1 VGGAVPERSLAG
13 IQIGEL
19 PNAEQPIARG
29 CTQTAAFVGRTLR
42 GPLDWPIVVTSFS
55 EFQRAFGGLWQP
67 SPLSYAVEQFFDQGG
82 RRAVIVRVA
91 NGAASVTLS
100 LRCGP
105 EALRLEARA
114 PGTREFLRASVDYDH
129 VPAED
134 AQSFNLVV
142 QRVRAPGSERIEEQ
156 ETFRALSVDPMSP
169 RFVATALLE
178 SALVRVRGPV
188 PQLRPERTLMAGTNL
203 PVGYVSSNPDG
214 HDGRPIT
221 DYDLIGSQSR
231 CTGLFALN
239 AVEDLSFVYLP
250 PLARN
255 VDIGVSTLLVAD
267 RFCHE
272 RRAILIVDPP
282 ASWTTPAE
290 AIDGLRDLSF
300 RSDNAVMFFPRI
312 IAMDRLRGRSEVF
325 GNGGAVAGV
334 LSRID
339 ESAPGCVPGM
349 IESDPV
355 LRASARL
362 AREIDQ
368 SDRAK
373 LVKHGINV
381 LLGVRS
387 AERHRAQLRTLAG
400 GANAAA
406 DWAYLGARRFAL
418 YVLDA
423 IVRGTQWA
431 VLSPA
436 TVETWRRVEG
446 QASDFLQGLHADGA
460 FSGIPVEQ
468 SFSVIC
474 DERINDEASGE
485 LHILVRFVAIHPG
498 EHHCFMITHGAHG
511 STVRPVAMNRLEGAM
526 GPLEGEPE
534 TGRSHVPILTF
545 RA

>member
-1 VGGAVPERSLAG
+1 MPERSLAG
-13 IQIGEL
+13 IQIAEV

-29 CTQTAAFVGRTLR
+29 CAQTTAFVGRALR
-42 GPLDWPIVVTSFS
+42 GPIDWPVVIGSFS
-55 EFQRAFGGLWQP
+55 EFQRVFGGLWQP

-105 EALRLEARA
+105 ESLRLEARA
-114 PGTREFLRASVDYDH
+114 PGTREFLRASIDYDH
-129 VPAED
+129 ISAED
-134 AQSFNLVV
+134 TQSFNLVV

-156 ETFRALSVDPMSP
+156 ETFRMLSVDPMSP
-169 RFVATALLE
+169 RFIATALLE
-178 SALVRVRGPV
+178 SALVRVRGAV
-188 PQLRPERTLMAGTNL
+188 PQVRPDRTLMAGTNL

-214 HDGRPIT
+214 HDGRPIS

-239 AVEDLSFVYLP
+239 AVEELSFVYLP

-282 ASWTTPAE
+282 ASWQTPAD
-290 AIDGLRDLSF
+290 AIEGLRDLSF
-300 RSDNAVMFFPRI
+300 RSDNALMFFPRI
-312 IAMDRLRGRSEVF
+312 IAMDRLRGRNEVF
-325 GNGGAVAGV
+325 GNGGAVAGL

-339 ESAPGCVPGM
+339 EAAPGCLPGM
-349 IESDPV
+349 IENDPV

-362 AREIDQ
+362 PREIDQ
-368 SDRAK
+368 LDRAK

-387 AERHRAQLRTLAG
+387 VERHRAQLRTLAG

-423 IVRGTQWA
+423 IVRGTRWA
-431 VLSPA
+431 AFMPA
-436 TVETWRRVEG
+436 SAETWQRVETR
-446 QASDFLQGLHADGA
+446 ASEFLASLHADGA
-460 FSGIPVEQ
+460 FSGIAIEHA
-468 SFSVIC
+468 FSVIC
-474 DERINDEASGE
+474 DERINDATSAE

-511 STVRPVAMNRLEGAM
+511 SSVRTVAMNRLEGTM
-526 GPLEGEPE
+526 GTLEGDPD
-534 TGRSHVPILTF
+534 TGRLHVPILTIT
-545 RA
+545 A